1 MSSRTAQKL
10 PPRLEAGRRRFEHW
24 RSERKP
30 RMRIPEALWTLASE
44 LGVEFGVH
52 RTARALRLNYDALK
66 ARVKVAQAGIGSG
79 ESAPMFV
86 EVIAGSAS
94 DARRC
99 MVELED
105 GHGAR
110 MRLHLDGADAAV
122 LGALTS
128 AFVGRRR

>member
-1 MSSRTAQKL
+1 MRSRTAQKP
-10 PPRLEAGRRRFEHW
+10 PPRLEAGRQRFERW
-24 RSERKP
+24 RSECEP
-30 RMRIPEALWTLASE
+30 RTRIPEALWTLASE

-66 ARVKVAQAGIGSG
+66 ARVMVAQAGNGSG
-79 ESAPMFV
+79 EPARGFV
-86 EVIAGSAS
+86 EVFAGSVPG
-94 DARRC
+94 ARQC

-110 MRLHLDGADAAV
+110 MRVHLDGVDAAM

-128 AFVGRRR
+128 AFVGRRG